1 MSGLQRA
8 GIRGAAARRA
18 FYRHRASGV
27 QASRTESAERRVAQ
41 RASGSTHQL
50 RLGARDLIDLDVD
63 ALILLILVHRD
74 AGKVEALRDGRQQ
87 RDDGSPPM
95 AVRWHRKRGL
105 AQFVLALRSTCPG
118 PPREETRPDWVLW
131 AYLGPLARA
140 LFLSLDLLAGRALM
154 WDNLGGSL
162 PSRRY

>member
-1 MSGLQRA
+1 MWLV
-8 GIRGAAARRA
+8 
-18 FYRHRASGV
+18 FGV
-27 QASRTESAERRVAQ
+27 QSRQTVTF
-41 RASGSTHQL
+41 GMM
-50 RLGARDLIDLDVD
+50 
-63 ALILLILVHRD
+63 LV
-74 AGKVEALRDGRQQ
+74 GR
-87 RDDGSPPM
+87 
-95 AVRWHRKRGL
+95 
-105 AQFVLALRSTCPG
+105 QFVLALRSTCPG